1 MYRSNNLDD
10 IINKALSFIV
20 SPNEHINVNHD
31 DLFKLVLDNIYDLG
45 KNGKQ

>member
-20 SPNEHINVNHD
+20 NPHEPIDVNHD
-31 DLFKLVLDNIYDLG
+31 DLFKIVLNNIYDLG
-45 KNGKQ
+45 KNGKP